1 MGLSSFEGEIYRAL
15 DKLIDENNEII
26 KGIHLDVTKNSAGY
40 DIYDVK
46 RKDGSFD
53 LTPLFVGSQG
63 TLGIVSEITLSTEAD
78 NPDSPV
84 YFAMAAVAFGLIIDE
99 LSFIRGN
106 IGFLPKS
113 ETSAYSATFFSVVMI
128 TMIVI
133 FTIVLINHFNKRR
146 KRNDISD
153 R

>member
-1 MGLSSFEGEIYRAL
+1 MRLIQRFEKWELEHKIIAFVAIMMTTILVTRMLIFIHDPDPILFHFELHHFDYGLL
-15 DKLIDENNEII
+15 L
-26 KGIHLDVTKNSAGY
+26 
-40 DIYDVK
+40 
-46 RKDGSFD
+46 
-53 LTPLFVGSQG
+53 LFVSYLL
-63 TLGIVSEITLSTEAD
+63 TIFD

-146 KRNDISD
+146 VNKNRTE
-153 R
+153 

>member
-1 MGLSSFEGEIYRAL
+1 MRLIQRFEKWELEHKIIAFVAIMMTTILVTRMLIFIHDPDPILFHFELHHFDYGLL
-15 DKLIDENNEII
+15 L
-26 KGIHLDVTKNSAGY
+26 
-40 DIYDVK
+40 
-46 RKDGSFD
+46 
-53 LTPLFVGSQG
+53 LFVSYLL
-63 TLGIVSEITLSTEAD
+63 TIFD